1 MNMKIRI
8 AFLTALTLIL
18 SACAAPNPTVQQG
31 PDAEVSY
38 DGLHRVDDARFKLA
52 YVDPD
57 VDFSRYTKVIPG
69 GAVYEFRTVDK
80 QNTQRARSSA
90 SEFWI
95 SDANRERLEKE
106 TSEIFREEIGKS
118 TRFTMT
124 DTRAPDALIIRG
136 ALHDI
141 VSYVPPDIVG
151 RGEIYLSSVG
161 EATLIIE
168 ALDSVSGEV
177 IFRAIE
183 RRVAE
188 SGGSMATMSSTVS
201 TWAEV
206 RRMLRRWAT
215 TFREGLDAVPTGS
228 SGAAGSE

>member
-1 MNMKIRI
+1 MRI
-8 AFLTALTLIL
+8 AFLVGL
-18 SACAAPNPTVQQG
+18 SLVVTACAAPNPTVQQG

-38 DGLHRVDDARFKLA
+38 DGLHRVDDARFKLV

-69 GAVYEFRTVDK
+69 GAVYEFRTADK
-80 QNTQRARSSA
+80 HSTQRARSSA

-106 TSEIFREEIGKS
+106 TSEIFREEVAKS
-118 TRFTMT
+118 TRFTVT

-141 VSYVPPDIVG
+141 VSYVPPEIVG

-168 ALDSVSGEV
+168 GLDSVSGEV
-177 IFRAIE
+177 IFRVIE

-188 SGGSMATMSSTVS
+188 TAGNMATMANSVS

-206 RRMLRRWAT
+206 RRLLRRWAN
-215 TFREGLDAVPTGS
+215 TFRQGLDSIPTGS
-228 SGAAGSE
+228 AGS

>member
-1 MNMKIRI
+1 MKMRI
-8 AFLTALTLIL
+8 AFLTGLSLIL

-38 DGLHRVDDARFKLA
+38 DGLYRVDHARFKLV
-52 YVDPD
+52 YVDPAI
-57 VDFSRYTKVIPG
+57 DFSRYTKIIPG

-80 QNTQRARSSA
+80 HSTQRARSSA

-95 SDANRERLEKE
+95 SDADRERLEKE
-106 TSEIFREEIGKS
+106 TSEIFREEIAKS
-118 TRFTMT
+118 TRFEIT
-124 DTRAPDALIIRG
+124 DTRAPDALVIRG

-168 ALDSVSGEV
+168 GVDSVSGEV
-177 IFRAIE
+177 IFRVIE

-188 SGGSMATMSSTVS
+188 SAGSMPTMSSSVS
-201 TWAEV
+201 SWAEV
-206 RRMLRRWAT
+206 RRMLRRWAS

-228 SGAAGSE
+228 AASE